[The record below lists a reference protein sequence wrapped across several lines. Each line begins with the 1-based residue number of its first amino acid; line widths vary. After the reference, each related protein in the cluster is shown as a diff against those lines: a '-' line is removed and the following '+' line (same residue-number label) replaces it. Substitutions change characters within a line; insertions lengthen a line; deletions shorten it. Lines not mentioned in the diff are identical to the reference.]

1 MAKNKK
7 PIINK
12 NLENLDISLK
22 NLNKIMG
29 SAQDGLNNFE
39 KQTNKF
45 TEGINDFEKEL
56 NKVTKPLTDGVKE
69 EYKKFMMIQGKLKK
83 IYQQIRFFDLI
94 HSNPENGVKKLHYI
108 INTEGSD
115 SLKNEHQAL
124 VITAD
129 NTINGSTMSYD
140 YNFNSAITKSLGLNY
155 DNRILMLA
163 VKYSLVDEFFS
174 DINSSVIYIY
184 PQVLNLLPTV
194 NLNLDSGDNYIIDID
209 RNTILSDQSKESKAD
224 YKKALKTIS
233 KLIHT
238 SDSIDN
244 SNATIITFGEN
255 RNSERYKDGSQTIV
269 NILRLAKMDYG
280 EESFIGLE
288 STTRVFNKETS
299 KEIVAFAKNTSLIL
313 SKTEYDRLIAFTK
326 ANQADPTKLNKQL
339 QEELSKQTQAIND
352 ELAKEVES
360 KTKEKIS
367 KAKAKQK
374 QTK

>member
-12 NLENLDISLK
+12 NLENLDNSLK
-22 NLNKIMG
+22 NLNRIMG
-29 SAQDGLNNFE
+29 TAQDGLNNFE
-39 KQTNKF
+39 KQTTKF
-45 TEGINDFEKEL
+45 TEGINDFEREL
-56 NKVTKPLTDGVKE
+56 NKVTKPLTDGVKK

-184 PQVLNLLPTV
+184 PQVLNLLPIV

-209 RNTILSDQSKESKAD
+209 RNTILSDQAKESKAD
-224 YKKALKTIS
+224 YKKTLKTIS
-233 KLIHT
+233 KLINT
-238 SDSIDN
+238 NDSIDN
-244 SNATIITFGEN
+244 SNATVITFGEN
-255 RNSERYKDGSQTIV
+255 RNSERYKDGSQIIV

-280 EESFIGLE
+280 EESFVGLE

-299 KEIVAFAKNTSLIL
+299 KEVVAFAKNTSLIL

-352 ELAKEVES
+352 ELAKDVKEQV
-360 KTKEKIS
+360 KEKLS
-367 KAKAKQK
+367 KVEAKK